1 MNLFLLAI
9 LTFVAGA
16 RSPFPPNGSCA
27 RADAESG
34 RLVSAVTRW
43 SADGDSV
50 FNIPPVDS
58 AEIQVETDES
68 VCAKL
73 IEAYSKLPGEV
84 DTPASL
90 YVVKL
95 GKAHF
100 AVFDPN
106 DMSGSSR
113 TVMVFDQGF
122 MLKGSKQHLQ
132 P

>member
-43 SADGDSV
+43 SAAGDSV

-95 GKAHF
+95 GKVEKTAPPGAF
-100 AVFDPN
+100 IPSPVKVPVGGAVMFVLN
-106 DMSGSSR
+106 VEQFNR
-113 TVMVFDQGF
+113 F
-122 MLKGSKQHLQ
+122 
-132 P
+132 